1 TNEHFT
7 LEEFIIAN
15 SEYPDKWNGKVERVL
30 QFGNLVI
37 TVTHVCAIN
46 KPLSFHVV
54 SFISLKDDKI
64 ISIDEYWGGDDDVP
78 QWRLDKHI
86 GKPIK

>member
-1 TNEHFT
+1 M
-7 LEEFIIAN
+7 LE
-15 SEYPDKWNGKVERVL
+15 
-30 QFGNLVI
+30 FGNLVI
-37 TVTHVCAIN
+37 TVTHVYAIN

-64 ISIDEYWGGDDDVP
+64 ISIDEYWERMMMCHSG
-78 QWRLDKHI
+78 RLDKHI